1 MGNPWA
7 DNVGSW
13 LKESDR
19 YLLEEDQKVLDSKN
33 LTENFELKLL
43 PEPYIGNREAPIY
56 LLNLNPSVEDLLC
69 LPDPE
74 EIKPLQAR
82 LKAHMICNYLFY
94 KSKNEWIKCD
104 EYLKFKFY
112 HLDPEYK
119 YFQGFWWWYRK
130 LKKLLEELQKD
141 NKLYDSFKI
150 AANSLFN
157 VEYMPYHSKKYI
169 NIGCRLP
176 SQEFNFDLVETALK
190 ENKIIIIMKG
200 KKQWTQAITGL
211 ESHSKLYTLNSPQN
225 SVISEKNLSS
235 INSSEAGDA
244 VFKRLINAMKDASK
258 AD

>member
-1 MGNPWA
+1 MHNPWA
-7 DNVGSW
+7 VNVGSW
-13 LKESDR
+13 LKESER

-43 PEPYIGNREAPIY
+43 PEPYIGNHDAPIY
-56 LLNLNPSVEDLLC
+56 LLNLNPSVEDLMC

-82 LKAHMICNYLFY
+82 LKSHMICNYLFY
-94 KSKNEWIKCD
+94 ENKNEWIKCD

-130 LKKLLEELQKD
+130 LKKLLEGMQKD

-169 NIGCRLP
+169 NIWCRLP
-176 SQEFNFDLVETALK
+176 SQEFNFGLVETALK
-190 ENKIIIIMKG
+190 EDKIIIIMKG
-200 KKQWTQAITGL
+200 KEQWTQAIPGL
-211 ESHSKLYTLNSPQN
+211 EGHSKVYTLNSPQN
-225 SVISEKNLSS
+225 SVISEKNLST
-235 INSSEAGDA
+235 INGKEVGDA
-244 VFKRLINAMKDASK
+244 DFKCLIKTMQDASK